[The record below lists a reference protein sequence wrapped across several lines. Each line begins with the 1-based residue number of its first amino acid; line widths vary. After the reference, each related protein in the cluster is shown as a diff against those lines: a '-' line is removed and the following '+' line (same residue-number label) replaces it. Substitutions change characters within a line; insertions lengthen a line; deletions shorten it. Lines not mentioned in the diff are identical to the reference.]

1 MRRRSCW
8 WLTFTLNSDFV
19 YKIDIDPIGNPR
31 NLTTETLDKML
42 EVMEAIE
49 HVDDAGFVLRMK
61 LLNNVE
67 FLVDQLMEEYEQ
79 REKS

>member
-1 MRRRSCW
+1 
-8 WLTFTLNSDFV
+8 V
-19 YKIDIDPIGNPR
+19 YKIDIDPIENPK

-79 REKS
+79 SKKH

>member
-1 MRRRSCW
+1 M
-8 WLTFTLNSDFV
+8 
-19 YKIDIDPIGNPR
+19 YKIDIDPIENPR

-49 HVDDAGFVLRMK
+49 HIDDAGFVLRMK

-79 REKS
+79 RDK

>member
-1 MRRRSCW
+1 M
-8 WLTFTLNSDFV
+8 
-19 YKIDIDPIGNPR
+19 YKIDIDPIENPK

>member
-1 MRRRSCW
+1 M
-8 WLTFTLNSDFV
+8 
-19 YKIDIDPIGNPR
+19 YQIDIDSIEPKRNP
-31 NLTTETLDKML
+31 TTETLDKMI

-67 FLVDQLMEEYEQ
+67 FLVDQLMTEYEQ
-79 REKS
+79 RQR

>member
-1 MRRRSCW
+1 M
-8 WLTFTLNSDFV
+8 
-19 YKIDIDPIGNPR
+19 YKIDIDPIENPR

-49 HVDDAGFVLRMK
+49 HIDDAGFVLRMK

>member
-1 MRRRSCW
+1 M
-8 WLTFTLNSDFV
+8 
-19 YKIDIDPIGNPR
+19 YKIDIDPIENPR

-79 REKS
+79 RDK